1 MEIMNDIIKELS
13 NKYEDYH
20 ISNCNNCNS
29 EYLKKIL
36 ERFSNVDKIFLC
48 INKTEENKEILLT
61 YLNLY
66 NTISQFKAEKDNM
79 NVYLENNMRIRYK
92 KHNEITKNYTC
103 NDKSN
108 LTKKKIKY
116 YFDLCKNK
124 KKKTKY
130 VLPIIEDAVDLDKEL
145 SSEYI
150 EECKKSEIKI
160 DKIKVKKCYLEE
172 EIKEI
177 ETKILDQ
184 NIEGIIFHKGK
195 IVFLYKEMSVEEVL
209 EKVDKYIF
217 NDTDFYNY
225 VNDINSQQTQQE
237 NQQENKE

>member
-92 KHNEITKNYTC
+92 NITKLQKTIHVMINTC

-124 KKKTKY
+124 KKRLNMY
-130 VLPIIEDAVDLDKEL
+130 
-145 SSEYI
+145 
-150 EECKKSEIKI
+150 
-160 DKIKVKKCYLEE
+160 YLLL
-172 EIKEI
+172 KM
-177 ETKILDQ
+177 Q
-184 NIEGIIFHKGK
+184 
-195 IVFLYKEMSVEEVL
+195 
-209 EKVDKYIF
+209 
-217 NDTDFYNY
+217 
-225 VNDINSQQTQQE
+225 
-237 NQQENKE
+237 